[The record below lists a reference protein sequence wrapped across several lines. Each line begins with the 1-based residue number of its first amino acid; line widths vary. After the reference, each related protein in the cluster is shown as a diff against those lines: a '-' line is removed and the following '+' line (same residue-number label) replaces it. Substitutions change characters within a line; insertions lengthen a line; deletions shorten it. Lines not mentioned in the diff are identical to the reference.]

1 MEQKILFM
9 STAEFQIPEPV
20 FIGSH
25 SDTIF
30 GTVAAIAVT
39 T

>member
-9 STAEFQIPEPV
+9 SIAEFQVPEPV

-25 SDTIF
+25 RDTIF
-30 GTVAAIAVT
+30 GTVAAIGIT